1 MALTATRRRTAIVL
15 ASLTLM
21 GGTATGGVAAAAE
34 TGATAAAAYPCNVS
48 MNSSGRLSAG
58 YYNGTTVVP
67 SSSQVTAAGKE
78 AQCLLQYQGYDP
90 GTIDGIF
97 GRDSQAAAKKFQRVV
112 NHACNTNL
120 AEDGQVGPQT
130 WPRLRRLY
138 C

>member
-1 MALTATRRRTAIVL
+1 MALTATRRHTASVL
-15 ASLTLM
+15 ASLIVL

-34 TGATAAAAYPCNVS
+34 TGATAAAAYACDVS
-48 MNSSGRLSAG
+48 MSDSGRLSAG
-58 YYNGTTVVP
+58 YYNGNTVVP

-97 GRDSQAAAKKFQRVV
+97 GRKSQAAAKKLQGVV
-112 NHACNTNL
+112 NHACDTNL
-120 AEDGQVGPQT
+120 AEDGKVGQQT
-130 WPRLRRLY
+130 WPYLRRLY